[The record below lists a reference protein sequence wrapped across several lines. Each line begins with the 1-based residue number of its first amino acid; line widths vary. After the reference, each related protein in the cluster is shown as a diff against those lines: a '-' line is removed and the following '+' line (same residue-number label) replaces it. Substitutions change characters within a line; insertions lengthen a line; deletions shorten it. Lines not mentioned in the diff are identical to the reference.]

1 MSLLLYASFDFARLS
16 LLTVWICMSFSRPK
30 AKLCHPYSVVYN
42 FNFRWYHQ
50 THDYYYNQELRQTL
64 QTCETGSGSPS
75 CHAQTAFIFGYVLR
89 QLFHQKI
96 SKNYKCV
103 SWMMFWIFQILV
115 TLSRSFVGAHF
126 PHQCALGSFLGDI
139 ILLALSV
146 SVNR

>member
-1 MSLLLYASFDFARLS
+1 MSNAWFHLRQKAILYN
-16 LLTVWICMSFSRPK
+16 T
-30 AKLCHPYSVVYN
+30 YSVVYK

-50 THDYYYNQELRQTL
+50 THDYYYNQELRQSL

-75 CHAQTAFIFGYVLR
+75 CHAQTAFILGYVLR

-96 SKNYKCV
+96 SKNYKCISCIV
-103 SWMMFWIFQILV
+103 FWILQILV

-139 ILLALSV
+139 ILLALGV
-146 SVNR
+146 SVDQ